1 MSESNKALVTR
12 FFEEVCNGRK
22 LDVADQIFSSSHA
35 YHDPQIPTGPGPLGM
50 KQVISTYQKAYADA
64 RWTVEETFLAGENL
78 VVTRWIGSGTQTGE
92 LNGIAPTQKKVK
104 VSGIWIHEISGGKIV
119 ESWNNWDT
127 LGMLQQLG
135 VVPATLVGSGASAIG
150 R

>member
-1 MSESNKALVTR
+1 MSTEKNRALVTR

-22 LDVADQIFSSSHA
+22 LEVADQIFSTGHA

-50 KQVISTYQKAYADA
+50 KQVISTYQKAYGDA
-64 RWTVEETFLAGENL
+64 RWTVEETLDAGDDV

-92 LNGIAPTQKKVK
+92 LMGIAPTQKKVR
-104 VSGIWIHEISGGKIV
+104 VSGIWIHKISGGRIV
-119 ESWNNWDT
+119 ESWNHWDV

-135 VVPATLVGSGASAIG
+135 VVPAMTENK